1 MWPST
6 STIGLFVLSFT
17 NQSPFVSNPV
27 CVQFSIVTVGLENWP
42 DISIAAFF
50 AVSSDAVNVQ
60 SFKSTLVST
69 PSLYTNTLL
78 PADSNLQFSNV
89 TLEPYVQI
97 L

>member
-1 MWPST
+1 M
-6 STIGLFVLSFT
+6 
-17 NQSPFVSNPV
+17 
-27 CVQFSIVTVGLENWP
+27 
-42 DISIAAFF
+42 
-50 AVSSDAVNVQ
+50 SSDAVNVQ
-60 SFKSTLVST
+60 SFKSTLVSI